1 MAVPLTNCTI
11 NGGPGAEGFT
21 CNIYESVD
29 DPNSADPLVG
39 IPSEITDIFT
49 LPNSVFWGYVVLLD
63 DLSDQTNINT
73 WSDVVLFIQDGQTG
87 LASTIQMLSE
97 GCNIAPGDRSCFA
110 ASFFD
115 VFTNLAPTAFLLE
128 SNLSTDDFTN
138 FTTYNS
144 APNTYNIFSGG
155 LEAEVPE
162 PATLGLL
169 GAGLI
174 GLTALA
180 RKRAAR
186 S

>member
-1 MAVPLTNCTI
+1 MAVPLTNCSGLP
-11 NGGPGAEGFT
+11 GGGFT
-21 CNIYESVD
+21 CDIFESV
-29 DPNSADPLVG
+29 PNPDNPLDG
-39 IPSEITDIFT
+39 IPSEITNVFT
-49 LPNSVFWGYVVLLD
+49 LPGSVNWGYVVLLD

-73 WSDVVLFIQDGQTG
+73 WSDIVWFIQDGSTG
-87 LASTIQMLSE
+87 LASTIQMFSE

-110 ASFFD
+110 AA
-115 VFTNLAPTAFLLE
+115 FTAIGGGAPTAFLLE
-128 SNLSTDDFTN
+128 SNVTTDDFTN